1 MMEATDLSQF
11 VKPADFLRRILQTYS
26 VKALQNVLA
35 TLPIVREDEYVYDD
49 ASPDTGWRP
58 GHLHWVPVGLERN
71 NAGRIQ
77 LAGSPENPIA
87 ERTVN
92 AIEAM
97 IEMSRQ
103 LELLEGD
110 VPAPMSPKDAVRRY
124 FELPPLAE
132 VPRMKQMIGVKKPR
146 EHARDVA
153 RKIRVRLV
161 RDKEERQYTVE
172 IGDDGIGQTPEHMH
186 STLLSLGGSDKDDKP
201 YLIGMFGQGGS
212 STYAACEYSW
222 IVSRRHPQ
230 LLDGGSEGI
239 GWTVV
244 KRVTVKGRRI
254 TYFAY
259 LAAHPDGRVPVLPGS
274 AADEIGFAHGSRF
287 AHVKYNFGTSE
298 PAATLY
304 KSLNH
309 LLFNPV
315 LPFELYTGPDRKA
328 DPMYGNGYRLSYDR
342 EKMVVKDKDFLN
354 QTVERGK

>member
-1 MMEATDLSQF
+1 MQTTDLSKL
-11 VKPADFLRRILQTYS
+11 VNPPEFLQRILKTYS
-26 VKALQNVLA
+26 VKALQEVLA
-35 TLPIVREDEYVYDD
+35 TLPIVAEDEYVYDD
-49 ASPDTGWRP
+49 ASPDHGWRP

-77 LAGSPENPIA
+77 LAGAPENPIA

-97 IEMSRQ
+97 IEMARQ
-103 LELLEGD
+103 LELLGGEM
-110 VPAPMSPKDAVRRY
+110 PPPSSPRDAVRRY
-124 FELPPLAE
+124 FDLPPLAE
-132 VPRMKQMIGVKKPR
+132 VPRIKQLIRGKKPR
-146 EHARDVA
+146 AHARDIA
-153 RKIRVRLV
+153 RNIRVRLI
-161 RDKEERQYTVE
+161 RDKAERQYTVVIE
-172 IGDDGIGQTPEHMH
+172 DDGIGQTPEKMH

-222 IVSRRHPQ
+222 IVSRRHPR
-230 LLDGGSEGI
+230 LLGSDSAGI

-244 KRVTVKGRRI
+244 KRVTVKGRRL

-259 LAAHPDGRVPVLPGS
+259 LAAHPDGRVPVLPAD
-274 AADEIGFAHGSRF
+274 AADEIGFVTGSRF

-315 LPFELYTGPDRKA
+315 LPFELYTGPERNA
-328 DPMYGNGYRLSYDR
+328 DPIYGNGYRLSLNRD
-342 EKMVVKDKDFLN
+342 KMVVKDKPFLR
-354 QTVERGK
+354 QPVERGK